1 MAYEEWLTFLVAIAS
16 LFPLIIFIL
25 TNINS
30 KPVLVST
37 ILEEISSSLNDY
49 PISNLNYTEYCNNNE
64 YNGYLFTFPGS
75 VEGCTCADVRKYLYE
90 QNGEKEVNRGF
101 CDQNQTNNGCVDIKE
116 IPSKKLDAW
125 NKKRFCCKKY
135 NLSESV
141 FKGYLYFLNNSVL
154 ENEECKSGYK
164 KCGKLDDMG
173 NYLCFPENEE
183 CPINDIISSTTR
195 REDLENKNY
204 SFITVND
211 NKYLY
216 YSNHEV
222 DKPVISKFKVVEGK
236 LCADRTYIHS
246 DYPQYI
252 LDKQF
257 ENYGCR
263 HKINDQLYEDYVE
276 LDSMTKG
283 DFYTRSDLD
292 LNIFEYYNK
301 SSFEYPIYSLEA
313 NVSLYSE
320 RYIGYD
326 KKCLIENG
334 ILNLENSAF
343 NEEKIDEMNQVIT
356 KALFIND
363 ITKWL
368 SIIFFVIELFS
379 CNCYHL
385 EVKNSVSWNVVWA
398 LRNILY
404 HVGMALPL
412 YFDLSKIK
420 QFIQFPACG
429 NALINAKL
437 DYYNSTGKS
446 LKTKIIWGI
455 ILVNVQL
462 ALIIIVSILRI
473 LGECEIFHEKRAPL
487 VEHQKST
494 NIDYENSPEEAYYN
508 RPDYKNNNP
517 TPSADFNNSID
528 NNNLPENNNNI
539 NPSSV
544 SSAEDNP
551 NLHELQNY

>member
-1 MAYEEWLTFLVAIAS
+1 
-16 LFPLIIFIL
+16 
-25 TNINS
+25 
-30 KPVLVST
+30 
-37 ILEEISSSLNDY
+37 
-49 PISNLNYTEYCNNNE
+49 
-64 YNGYLFTFPGS
+64 
-75 VEGCTCADVRKYLYE
+75 
-90 QNGEKEVNRGF
+90 
-101 CDQNQTNNGCVDIKE
+101 
-116 IPSKKLDAW
+116 
-125 NKKRFCCKKY
+125 
-135 NLSESV
+135 
-141 FKGYLYFLNNSVL
+141 
-154 ENEECKSGYK
+154 
-164 KCGKLDDMG
+164 
-173 NYLCFPENEE
+173 
-183 CPINDIISSTTR
+183 
-195 REDLENKNY
+195 
-204 SFITVND
+204 
-211 NKYLY
+211 
-216 YSNHEV
+216 
-222 DKPVISKFKVVEGK
+222 
-236 LCADRTYIHS
+236 
-246 DYPQYI
+246 
-252 LDKQF
+252 
-257 ENYGCR
+257 
-263 HKINDQLYEDYVE
+263 
-276 LDSMTKG
+276 MTKG

-334 ILNLENSAF
+334 ILNLENRAF

-368 SIIFFVIELFS
+368 SIIFFVIELFC

-385 EVKNSVSWNVVWA
+385 EAKNSVSWNVVWA

-494 NIDYENSPEEAYYN
+494 NIDYENTPEEAYYN

-517 TPSADFNNSID
+517 TSSADFNNSID